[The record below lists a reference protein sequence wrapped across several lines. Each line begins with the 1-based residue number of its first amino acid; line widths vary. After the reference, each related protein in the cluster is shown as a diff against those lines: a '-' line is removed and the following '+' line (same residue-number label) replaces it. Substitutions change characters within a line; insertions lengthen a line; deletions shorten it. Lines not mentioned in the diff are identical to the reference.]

1 MTCSPGQG
9 WLSCQAPPSF
19 FPLKISMS
27 GDYAT
32 SEMDFFLFVKSFDCQ
47 RFCYVIFDGGKCME
61 ELKKRGTLNADEDFL
76 KEFCPDIVKGMEKLC
91 GWVDFWKNYSS

>member
-1 MTCSPGQG
+1 
-9 WLSCQAPPSF
+9 
-19 FPLKISMS
+19 
-27 GDYAT
+27 
-32 SEMDFFLFVKSFDCQ
+32 
-47 RFCYVIFDGGKCME
+47 ME